1 MDDRLA
7 FISEFKVAARR
18 KGTTPQELFSDH
30 DKDELGIVKYN
41 IFRKILSAVNMW
53 VREDRLDRLTKPY
66 IQEDNFNYA
75 EFLKTDNDL
84 SNSER
89 NLAQDDDIAAFSR
102 YISSR
107 SIYLQDTLEERDR
120 YHFGH
125 VSESD
130 FYRCFGSTPLTRRI
144 AAMFNN
150 GNNEVEY
157 LRLANEIKR
166 VQKDRNTGSFRTSTP
181 EIKSIPLFFSQVAYD
196 INSQGVDP
204 LSTFISLDKYKRG
217 YLPKTTFLSAV
228 QSFNVRI
235 NANQLCQLVDAFS
248 DKDGNV
254 PYREFCDEVAKSIAA
269 APPSTRSTFTVKG
282 DINKTLNYLRELE
295 KNRHSQIGE
304 QLKVLDPRNTGLI
317 QSAKFFKAL
326 AIENFK
332 VGPADTE
339 VLEETF
345 TDGNGN
351 IKYRDFL
358 NAILP
363 QTTQLVPTA
372 NQTIE
377 RLKNYLKSRSITLR
391 SKFARIDRNRS
402 GKLIIEEL
410 SQVLHSVSFDI
421 TRKEWL
427 QLSASLGPSPRSL
440 FDYNVFCDEVD
451 PLIPEPQTL
460 QDLQLQEQQE
470 QEELRNSSR
479 RAEVR
484 PQPPDSIVAILVSIL
499 RQANRNH
506 IDVYEELRSRD
517 TLRRG
522 IVPNSQFQSL
532 LFRINP
538 SLQPADVAQL
548 TEFYNDQPMYTNYE
562 NMCKD
567 ITDYAEGA
575 LKSSQQLEQSTP
587 SGPSQETLNVLRRLK
602 IHLDM
607 ARIEPEELFLN
618 YDYSKTGLLAK
629 SRLNSVFCSI
639 NLTLNQNEL
648 QSFEEDFQDK
658 RRPELVNYKRI
669 IAAIRNTRLTQ
680 NDLSSIRIP
689 SQSDKGPI
697 REVAVLVNSIR
708 ERIQERHKRV
718 RAAFAD
724 CVSGQPCSARDFR
737 AAINTF
743 GLIIREVDL
752 MKLLKYYRV
761 TRQGDVDWEKFCQDV
776 ETSKTVEFA

>member
-1 MDDRLA
+1 MEDRLA

-18 KGTTPQELFSDH
+18 KGTTPEELFSDH
-30 DKDELGIVKYN
+30 DKDMLGIVKYS

-53 VREDRLDRLTKPY
+53 VREDRLERLTKPY

-75 EFLKTDNDL
+75 EFMKTDADL
-84 SNSER
+84 TNSER
-89 NLAQDDDIAAFSR
+89 NLARDDDVAAFGR
-102 YISSR
+102 YLSSR

-125 VSESD
+125 VSDSD

-144 AAMFNN
+144 VSMFNN

-166 VQKDRNTGSFRTSTP
+166 VQKERNTGSFRTSTP
-181 EIKSIPLFFSQVAYD
+181 EIKNIPLFFSQVAYD
-196 INSQGVDP
+196 INAQGVDP
-204 LSTFISLDKYKRG
+204 LSTFISLDKFKRG
-217 YLPKTTFLSAV
+217 YLPKATFLSAV

-269 APPSTRSTFTVKG
+269 APPSTRSTFSTKG
-282 DINKTLNYLRELE
+282 DINTTLSYLRELE

-326 AIENFK
+326 AIEHFNL
-332 VGPADTE
+332 GPTDQE
-339 VLEETF
+339 VLEQTF

-351 IKYRDFL
+351 IRYLDFL
-358 NAILP
+358 NSILP

-372 NQTIE
+372 NQIIE
-377 RLKNYLKSRSITLR
+377 RLKNYLKNRNIQLR
-391 SKFARIDRNRS
+391 PRLARIDRNHS
-402 GKLIIEEL
+402 GKIIIQEL
-410 SQVLHSVSFDI
+410 SQALHSISFDI

-427 QLSASLGPSPRSL
+427 QLSSSLGSSPHSL
-440 FDYNVFCDEVD
+440 FDYNSFCDEID
-451 PLIPEPQTL
+451 PPTPEPQTS
-460 QDLQLQEQQE
+460 QQLQEQQE

-479 RAEVR
+479 RAEIR
-484 PQPPDSIVAILVSIL
+484 PTPPDSIIGILVSIL

-522 IVPNSQFQSL
+522 LVPNSQFQSL
-532 LFRINP
+532 LFRIHP
-538 SLQPADVAQL
+538 SLRPVDVAQL
-548 TEFYNDQPMYTNYE
+548 TEFYQGQPMYTNYE

-567 ITDYAEGA
+567 IHDYAEDA
-575 LKSSQQLEQSTP
+575 LKTSQQMELTTST
-587 SGPSQETLNVLRRLK
+587 GPSPETINVLRRLK
-602 IHLDM
+602 IQIDM
-607 ARIEPEELFLN
+607 ARMEPEELFLN
-618 YDYSKTGLLAK
+618 YDSANTGFIPR

-639 NLTLNQNEL
+639 NLSVTNSEL
-648 QSFEEDFQDK
+648 QSVEEDFKDK

-669 IAAIRNTRLTQ
+669 TSAVRGIRLSPM
-680 NDLSSIRIP
+680 DLSSIRIP

-718 RAAFAD
+718 RDAFCD
-724 CVSGQPCSARDFR
+724 CISGQPCSARDFR
-737 AAINTF
+737 AAISSF

-752 MKLLKYYRV
+752 LKLLKYYRV
-761 TRQGDVDWEKFCQDV
+761 TRQGDVNWEQFCLDI
-776 ETSKTVEFA
+776 ETSKTVEMG